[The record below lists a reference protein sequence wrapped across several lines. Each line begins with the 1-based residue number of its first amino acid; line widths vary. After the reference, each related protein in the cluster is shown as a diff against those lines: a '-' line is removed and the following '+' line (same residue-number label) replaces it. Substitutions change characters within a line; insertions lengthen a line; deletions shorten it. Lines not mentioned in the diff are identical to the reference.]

1 MTLRDRIGV
10 DVGRRLAAEDA
21 VKWAAG
27 HAVRR
32 IDVQIDLAPNALES
46 FDAER
51 CRAVRALAERHGVA
65 LGLHTLSAVNIA
77 EISPFVR
84 EAADAY
90 LNAYVDAA
98 ARLNAD
104 AIVVHAG
111 YHFTADRAER
121 MTAALE
127 RLRRAADYAERVG
140 VILLL
145 ENLNREPVHAEVNYL
160 GHTLEEWAWFY
171 DRIDSPSL
179 RLSVTANHAHMMPEG
194 VVGWIDAIPIGRVD
208 EVRLADNHGEYEIH
222 MKPGE
227 GTMDFGAMFKRLEE
241 RGFAG
246 HFTNAWGT
254 LDDMLVGRDVL
265 VDRAREAGCTVD

>member
-10 DVGRRLAAEDA
+10 DVGRRIAAEDA

-77 EISPFVR
+77 EMSPFVR
-84 EAADAY
+84 DAADAY
-90 LNAYVDAA
+90 LRAYVDAA

-104 AIVVHAG
+104 GIVVHAG
-111 YHFTADRAER
+111 YHFTADRDER

-127 RLRRAADYAERVG
+127 RLRRAADYAERAG

-145 ENLNREPVHAEVNYL
+145 ENLNREPLHAEVNYL
-160 GHTLEEWAWFY
+160 AHTLQEWAWFY
-171 DRIDSPSL
+171 DRIDSPNL
-179 RLSVTANHAHMMPEG
+179 RLSFTANHAHMMPEG
-194 VVGWIDAIPIGRVD
+194 VIGWIDAIPVGRVD

-222 MKPGE
+222 LKPGE
-227 GTMDFGAMFKRLEE
+227 GTMDFGGMFKRLEE
-241 RGFAG
+241 RNFTG

-254 LDDMLVGRDVL
+254 LDDMLVGRDLL
-265 VDRAREAGCTVD
+265 VERAREAGCTVD